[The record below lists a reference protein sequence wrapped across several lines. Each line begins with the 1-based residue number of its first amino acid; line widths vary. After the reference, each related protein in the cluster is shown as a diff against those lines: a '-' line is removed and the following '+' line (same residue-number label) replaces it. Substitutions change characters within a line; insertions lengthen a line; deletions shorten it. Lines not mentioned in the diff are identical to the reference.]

1 MERLQHRAR
10 VTAGIWNLAQAI
22 LFLLI
27 VRPFIMIVIGLNV
40 SGGERLPLHGPAIV
54 AANHNSHLDT
64 LALLSLW
71 PLSAL
76 HRVRPVAAAD
86 YFLSNRALAWF
97 SLNIVRIL
105 PIDRERNDAQADP
118 LASMS
123 DALSRGEIL
132 IVFPEGSRGAP
143 EQLGRFK
150 SGIARLAERHPDVP
164 IVPIFLYG
172 LGKSLPR
179 GEFVLVPF
187 LSDVVIGEALRW
199 RGSIAETM
207 AAYQQAMG
215 EPSRQLDIPA
225 WE

>member
-1 MERLQHRAR
+1 VFERAR
-10 VTAGIWNLAQAI
+10 ATAGLRNLAQA
-22 LFLLI
+22 FFVLLI
-27 VRPFIMIVIGLNV
+27 VRPFMTIVIGLNIN
-40 SGGERLPLHGPAIV
+40 GGQCLPLQGPAIV
-54 AANHNSHLDT
+54 AVNHNSHLDA

-86 YFLSNRALAWF
+86 YFLSNAALAWF
-97 SLNIVRIL
+97 SLNVMRIL

-118 LASMS
+118 LVSMS

-132 IVFPEGSRGAP
+132 IIFPEGSRGTP

-150 SGIARLAERHPDVP
+150 SGIARLAERHPDIP
-164 IVPIFLYG
+164 IVPVFLHG

-187 LSDVVIGEALRW
+187 LSDVVVGEALRW

-207 AAYQQAMG
+207 EAYQQAM
-215 EPSRQLDIPA
+215 EELSRQLDIPA